1 MKIYKNCESS
11 ESKTRTFK
19 LAAGGENFESQR
31 NRNADSLKTNK
42 KTKKQKEVDK
52 STKKG
57 DKWYNGSKPLLSY
70 DRKIWKLPF

>member
-11 ESKTRTFK
+11 ESKTRISK
-19 LAAGGENFESQR
+19 LAAGGEKFEAQR
-31 NRNADSLKTNK
+31 NRNADSLKTK
-42 KTKKQKEVDK
+42 KEIDK

-57 DKWYNGSKPLLSY
+57 DKWFNGSKPLLSY